1 MANYRIT
8 SLLNFENVRKALDPR
23 KFTDNLC
30 EYLLNEGEAVMKK
43 AYEQKDYTDRTY
55 NLHDSYVAAVFN
67 NGKCYGYRTL
77 DPQATVRTGWYGAMG
92 DKHYGTTKDGDF
104 SLSGHEEAENFIRS
118 YEASHGRENG
128 VKLVVAADMFYAD
141 ILEQKQGRLK
151 RKYKVISHVSSEFDR
166 LQSRGLSIKM
176 KSYVGAP
183 WGAIKVPSNVIR
195 KNDIASGGRTF
206 KGWK

>member
-1 MANYRIT
+1 MENYRIT
-8 SLLNFENVRKALDPR
+8 SLLNLENVRKALDPR
-23 KFTDNLC
+23 RFTDNLC
-30 EYLLNEGEAVMKK
+30 KYLLNEGEAIMQK
-43 AYEQKDYTDRTY
+43 AYKQKDYTDRTY

-67 NGKCYGYRTL
+67 DGKCYGYSTL

-104 SLSGHEEAENFIRS
+104 SLSGQEEAENFIKS
-118 YEASHGRENG
+118 YEASHGREKG
-128 VKLVVAADMFYAD
+128 VKLVVAAVMFYAD

-151 RKYKVISHVSSEFDR
+151 RKYKVISHVSGEFDR

-176 KSYVGAP
+176 KSYAGAP

>member
-1 MANYRIT
+1 MANVRIS
-8 SLLNFENVRKALDPR
+8 SLLQFENLRKAINANRIKDSIY
-23 KFTDNLC
+23 
-30 EYLLNEGEAVMKK
+30 EYLLNEGEAIMKK

-55 NLHDSYVAAVFN
+55 NLHDSYVAAVLN

-118 YEASHGRENG
+118 YEASHGREKG
-128 VKLVVAADMFYAD
+128 VKLVVAAVMFYAD

-166 LQSRGLSIKM
+166 LKSRGLSIKM
-176 KSYVGAP
+176 KSYAGAP
-183 WGAIKVPSNVIR
+183 WEAIKVPSNVIR
-195 KNDIASGGRTF
+195 KNDIESGGRTF